1 MDPSG
6 KPVKENGIVDNDV
19 SLALKATQY
28 QMSIIPCLSAHSACD
43 VIVHNSFSDSLFT
56 QMNQFDDH
64 LLSSADKRKVVVRK
78 EQGRPFGLKIR
89 GGQEFKLGIF
99 IVG

>member
-6 KPVKENGIVDNDV
+6 KPVKENRIVDNDV

-28 QMSIIPCLSAHSACD
+28 QMSIIPCHSACD
-43 VIVHNSFSDSLFT
+43 VIVHDSFSDSLFT

>member
-1 MDPSG
+1 MHD
-6 KPVKENGIVDNDV
+6 
-19 SLALKATQY
+19 
-28 QMSIIPCLSAHSACD
+28 
-43 VIVHNSFSDSLFT
+43 SFSDSLFT

>member
-1 MDPSG
+1 
-6 KPVKENGIVDNDV
+6 
-19 SLALKATQY
+19 
-28 QMSIIPCLSAHSACD
+28 
-43 VIVHNSFSDSLFT
+43 
-56 QMNQFDDH
+56 MNQFDDH